1 MLAGFERSGAKPVA
15 RDEKLEKMRR
25 VPLFAGLG
33 GRELERLGMLTDEV
47 DLPAGRV
54 LMRQGDR
61 GEELFVL
68 MRGAARVERDGRD
81 PVTLL
86 ADDWFGEIALVDGGP
101 RTATVT
107 LSEDSALL
115 VVGRSQFHQLMEEF
129 PDVRDQILDLLA
141 QRVRSAETDA
151 VH

>member
-1 MLAGFERSGAKPVA
+1 VA
-15 RDEKLEKMRR
+15 TDEKLEKLRR

-47 DLPAGRV
+47 NIPAGRV

-61 GEELFVL
+61 GDELFVL
-68 MRGAARVERDGRD
+68 LRGAARVERDGRD
-81 PVTLL
+81 LVTLGV
-86 ADDWFGEIALVDGGP
+86 DDFFGEIALVDGGP

-115 VVGRSQFHQLMEEF
+115 VLGRGQFQQVMDEF
-129 PDVRDQILDLLA
+129 PQVRGQILDVLA
-141 QRVRSAETDA
+141 QRVRSGEPDA

>member
-1 MLAGFERSGAKPVA
+1 VT
-15 RDEKLEKMRR
+15 RDDKLEKLRR

-33 GRELERLGMLTDEV
+33 KGELERLGMLTDEV

-68 MRGAARVERDGRD
+68 MRGAARVERDGREL
-81 PVTLL
+81 VALQ
-86 ADDWFGEIALVDGGP
+86 ADDFFGEIALVDGGP

-107 LSEDSALL
+107 LTEDSALL
-115 VVGRSQFHQLMEEF
+115 VVGRRQFQQLLEEF
-129 PDVRDQILDLLA
+129 PHVRLQVLEALA
-141 QRVRSAETDA
+141 RRVRSAETDVA
-151 VH
+151 H

>member
-1 MLAGFERSGAKPVA
+1 VV

-25 VPLFAGLG
+25 VPLLAGHG

-54 LMRQGDR
+54 VMRQGDR

-81 PVTLL
+81 LVTLR
-86 ADDWFGEIALVDGGP
+86 ADDWFGEISLVDGGP

-129 PDVRDQILDLLA
+129 PEVRIQLLESLA

-151 VH
+151 AH

>member
-1 MLAGFERSGAKPVA
+1 VA
-15 RDEKLEKMRR
+15 RDDKLEKLRR

-33 GRELERLGMLTDEV
+33 KGELERLGMLTDEV

-68 MRGAARVERDGRD
+68 MRGAARVERDGREL
-81 PVTLL
+81 VALQ
-86 ADDWFGEIALVDGGP
+86 ADDFFGEIALVDGGP

-107 LSEDSALL
+107 LTEDSALL
-115 VVGRSQFHQLMEEF
+115 VVGRRQFQQLLEEF
-129 PDVRDQILDLLA
+129 PHVRLQVLEALA
-141 QRVRSAETDA
+141 RRVRSAETDA
-151 VH
+151 AH